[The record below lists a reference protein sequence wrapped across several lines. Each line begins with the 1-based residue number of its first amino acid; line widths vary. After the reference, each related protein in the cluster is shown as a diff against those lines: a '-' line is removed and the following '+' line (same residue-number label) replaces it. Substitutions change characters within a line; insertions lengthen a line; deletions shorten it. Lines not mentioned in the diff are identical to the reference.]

1 MTTWRTIWNTRA
13 QRVAGS
19 VRSVEFSGM
28 PLRTRVTATLM
39 LIVIVLLL
47 FGLVVV
53 GLIVAVPL
61 IVIGVLTAG
70 VRRLQA
76 AIRPKRT
83 ALQGRENVR
92 VIVRRDQA

>member
-1 MTTWRTIWNTRA
+1 MATWRTLWISRA

-19 VRSVEFSGM
+19 ARIVQFSGM
-28 PLRTRVTATLM
+28 PLRTRVAATLM

-70 VRRLQA
+70 LRRLQA
-76 AIRPKRT
+76 ALRPRR
-83 ALQGRENVR
+83 AVMEGRENVR
-92 VIVRRDQA
+92 VIVRRD

>member
-1 MTTWRTIWNTRA
+1 
-13 QRVAGS
+13 
-19 VRSVEFSGM
+19 M

-47 FGLVVV
+47 FWLVVV

-61 IVIGVLTAG
+61 IVIGVLPAG

-76 AIRPKRT
+76 AIRPRR
-83 ALQGRENVR
+83 AAMEGRENVR
-92 VIVRRDQA
+92 VIARRN

>member
-1 MTTWRTIWNTRA
+1 MWTDRA

-19 VRSVEFSGM
+19 VRTVEFSGM
-28 PLRTRVTATLM
+28 PLRTRVAATLM

-61 IVIGVLTAG
+61 IVLGVLAAG
-70 VRRLQA
+70 FRRLQA
-76 AIRPKRT
+76 AIRPRRA

>member
-1 MTTWRTIWNTRA
+1 MTTWRTIWNTQA

-39 LIVIVLLL
+39 LMVIVLLL
-47 FGLVVV
+47 FALVVV

-70 VRRLQA
+70 IRRLQA
-76 AIRPKRT
+76 AIRPRR
-83 ALQGRENVR
+83 AAMEGRQNVR
-92 VIVRRDQA
+92 VIVRRD